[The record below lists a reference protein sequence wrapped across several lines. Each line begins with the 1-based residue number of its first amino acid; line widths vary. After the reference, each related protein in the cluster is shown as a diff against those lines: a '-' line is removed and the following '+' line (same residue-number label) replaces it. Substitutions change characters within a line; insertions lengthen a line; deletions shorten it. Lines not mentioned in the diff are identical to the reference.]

1 MSSVSCITQ
10 LYEPDKYGLT
20 HYLRGQKT
28 LYNDKWLRQENVFV
42 TQTLVEGL
50 KFVYHFVTVYQLLV
64 TCRPVKQ
71 TPVTTVILTSIFTC
85 HDRTC
90 RFLKQDP
97 DPSFSV
103 VLPGVCVRSF
113 FCDLQTSTMRRARTE
128 LSCCSAP
135 THTHTH
141 THTHIHTHTKAEV
154 KSFGFLPCTPQVL
167 RRDSVYP
174 GSSPS
179 FSSPQSWPLGS
190 TLENKNKFLFHPPVF

>member
-1 MSSVSCITQ
+1 
-10 LYEPDKYGLT
+10 
-20 HYLRGQKT
+20 
-28 LYNDKWLRQENVFV
+28 V

-141 THTHIHTHTKAEV
+141 THTHTYTHTQKP
-154 KSFGFLPCTPQVL
+154 KSRVSDSYRVL
-167 RRDSVYP
+167 RKSSAVTVYILAVLRHFPHPNP
-174 GSSPS
+174 GH
-179 FSSPQSWPLGS
+179 WVLR
-190 TLENKNKFLFHPPVF
+190 